1 MTSACD
7 ERPSV
12 DRSLKN
18 FMAELVRAPSPDS
31 ACEQD
36 ELWNMGSG
44 GVPLGASSGQAD
56 SDGDSGIDG
65 SVDRFSQRVGSSA
78 VPSRHDVTVRTPT
91 SVEPDGRGSSAGH
104 LDEGLPFSEQHMRR
118 SCRQLIAAMY
128 ASPPPTCGLRWDART
143 AGRLSLAGKEP
154 DEQFAAKRL
163 SVPAAR
169 TPPPS
174 YEQVSAART
183 KLSIAPTPD
192 LDRISA
198 TGTPFGERNSAAAR
212 QHPIPASNDPNAST
226 SVRLVP
232 PVNQNRRRL
241 GDLSG
246 QGDPSAPPK
255 GKQQDVCTPETFR
268 CSSKTTQQD
277 WASGQ
282 LSNKQAGL
290 DVHAYDGKEAASLI
304 PPQPQF
310 THEPQRGDEKIRDSA
325 LRKEFSTVRL
335 SEEKTR
341 GAEFTR
347 AAPTHMGPR
356 IAQLRWAAPVET
368 VGARVPPSQPVCS
381 RSTSSM
387 LGPRPKTALPPRA
400 LPLSLPGTPSFSEA
414 GPAVIPRGA
423 MRIVF
428 ARPAAVVADATSS
441 SAAETR
447 TAPLCTAAQSCTPPA
462 RHVSGDYSSQ
472 PERCRP
478 LPVNEATAEYSRPGG
493 GRSTADV
500 TMSPRSTSLPTL
512 AGETSKG
519 PAKVAKGRVE
529 YALVTNKAKY
539 HRSPLAPRG
548 STCVMGERPPRMH
561 NSDFALYRGSSSSVH
576 SGTANSSTSNLLER
590 VQGIGRSAKSALLR
604 AFSTERI
611 YRPQKVETAAGV
623 LEKELVD
630 NPDGVP
636 RASPAPPASLVTGL
650 KARMSLRRK
659 SKRLTREDVAATQI
673 NTAPVSACS
682 DDPVWTGGQPTDVSC
697 QLLQQSLDG
706 TQVVELRRPPGR
718 SFGFFLARGR
728 LHSHHGVFVSRMHD
742 ARARKVLHG
751 LLDVGDEILEVNGTD
766 VRDADIVTVNSLM
779 KNQTTVLLTVL
790 PYVSRT
796 DVSRKDVG
804 RKDV

>member
-91 SVEPDGRGSSAGH
+91 SVESDGRGSSAGH

-310 THEPQRGDEKIRDSA
+310 TYEPQRGDEKIRDSA

-368 VGARVPPSQPVCS
+368 VGARVPPSQPVGS

-493 GRSTADV
+493 GRAAADV

-561 NSDFALYRGSSSSVH
+561 NS
-576 SGTANSSTSNLLER
+576 
-590 VQGIGRSAKSALLR
+590 
-604 AFSTERI
+604 
-611 YRPQKVETAAGV
+611 
-623 LEKELVD
+623 
-630 NPDGVP
+630 
-636 RASPAPPASLVTGL
+636 
-650 KARMSLRRK
+650 
-659 SKRLTREDVAATQI
+659 
-673 NTAPVSACS
+673 ACS
-682 DDPVWTGGQPTDVSC
+682 DDPMWTGGQPTDVSC

>member
-36 ELWNMGSG
+36 ELWNIGSG
-44 GVPLGASSGQAD
+44 RVPLGASSGQAD

-65 SVDRFSQRVGSSA
+65 SVDRFSQRVGSSV
-78 VPSRHDVTVRTPT
+78 VPSRHDVTVRRPT
-91 SVEPDGRGSSAGH
+91 SVEPDGGGSSAGH

-128 ASPPPTCGLRWDART
+128 ASSPPTCGLRWDART
-143 AGRLSLAGKEP
+143 SGRLSLPGKEH
-154 DEQFAAKRL
+154 DDQCAAKRL

-192 LDRISA
+192 LDSISA
-198 TGTPFGERNSAAAR
+198 TGTPFVERNSAAAR

-226 SVRLVP
+226 SVRIVP
-232 PVNQNRRRL
+232 LENQNRRRL

-246 QGDPSAPPK
+246 QGDPSALPK
-255 GKQQDVCTPETFR
+255 GKQQDDGTPETFR
-268 CSSKTTQQD
+268 FSWKATQQD
-277 WASGQ
+277 WASGE

-290 DVHAYDGKEAASLI
+290 DVYAYDGKEAASLI

-341 GAEFTR
+341 GPEFTR
-347 AAPTHMGPR
+347 AATTHMGPR
-356 IAQLRWAAPVET
+356 IAQLRWAAPMET
-368 VGARVPPSQPVCS
+368 VGARVQPSQPVCS

-428 ARPAAVVADATSS
+428 ARPASVVADATSS
-441 SAAETR
+441 SAAEARAT
-447 TAPLCTAAQSCTPPA
+447 PLCSAAQSCTPSA
-462 RHVSGDYSSQ
+462 RHVSGGDWSQ

-478 LPVNEATAEYSRPGG
+478 LPANQASAENSRPGG
-493 GRSTADV
+493 GRPAADV

-519 PAKVAKGRVE
+519 AAKVAKGRVE

-539 HRSPLAPRG
+539 HRGPLAPRG

-561 NSDFALYRGSSSSVH
+561 NSDFALYRGSSPSVH
-576 SGTANSSTSNLLER
+576 SGTANSGTSNLLER

-630 NPDGVP
+630 SPAAVP
-636 RASPAPPASLVTGL
+636 RASPAPPGSLVTGL

-659 SKRLTREDVAATQI
+659 SKRLTREDAAATQI

-682 DDPVWTGGQPTDVSC
+682 EDPMWTGGHPTDVSC

-790 PYVSRT
+790 PYVCRT